1 VTISENT
8 NREVEKARKFKWIA
22 NALIWISIATFI
34 VWTMVPPPVF
44 TGLGFALTILYFLA
58 VLGISAFSFVWL
70 HRFGNNPAIEKE
82 MPRSR
87 RYMTAVLV
95 ISIFFA
101 AASAFF
107 VVLALAVG
115 GLFGMI

>member
-1 VTISENT
+1 
-8 NREVEKARKFKWIA
+8 
-22 NALIWISIATFI
+22 
-34 VWTMVPPPVF
+34 
-44 TGLGFALTILYFLA
+44 
-58 VLGISAFSFVWL
+58 
-70 HRFGNNPAIEKE
+70 
-82 MPRSR
+82 
-87 RYMTAVLV
+87 MTAVLV